1 MTFVQHDHVV
11 ETLPSKRAHHPLAY
25 GVRLRCPKRRQ
36 DRLDANG
43 TSTSN
48 ERLSEARI
56 SIPDDVAG
64 LATPRRGLN
73 HLPPRPLCR
82 WMLGHVEIDDRST
95 PMFDE
100 EEHVQ
105 SLERQGV
112 DGEEVTSPDL
122 RSMIGKERSP
132 CL

>member
-1 MTFVQHDHVV
+1 M
-11 ETLPSKRAHHPLAY
+11 PMARA
-25 GVRLRCPKRRQ
+25 
-36 DRLDANG
+36 
-43 TSTSN
+43 SN

-64 LATPRRGLN
+64 LATPRRRLN
-73 HLPPRPLCR
+73 HLPPRPLCG
-82 WMLGHVEIDDRST
+82 WMLSHIEVHYCST
-95 PMFDE
+95 PVFDE

-105 SLERQGV
+105 RLERQGV

-122 RSMIGKERSP
+122 RSVIGKERSP